1 MSPAVSVIVPS
12 FQRQSGVEDL
22 MGALSRQRRVEGGFE
37 VVVVDDGSS
46 PALDEGRIRAASDLA
61 VRLLRTENR
70 GPAAARNTGAAE
82 ASGSLLVFTDDD
94 CLPVPDWLTRLAAAH
109 TDHPEAVV
117 GGRSVCGLPGNRW
130 AESSQ
135 ALEDAVFK
143 RANRDPN
150 QAGFL
155 AGKNIAVSRS
165 SYLDFGGFD
174 ASFRFS
180 EDREFCARWLGGG
193 GRLVY
198 VAEAVVLHLNP
209 RDRQRFWSQ
218 HYDYGR
224 GARRFHA
231 LHSGGRV
238 KVDLADYVSFA
249 REALFGP
256 RREGVSRLTVLLLI
270 ALSQFASAIGY
281 LRARR

>member
-12 FQRQSGVEDL
+12 FQRQRGLEGL
-22 MGALSRQRRVEGGFE
+22 LGALSRQLPVDGDFE
-37 VVVVDDGSS
+37 VVIVDDGSS
-46 PALDEGRIRAASDLA
+46 PPLDEGRIRSASDRA

-70 GPAAARNTGAAE
+70 GPAAARNAGAAE
-82 ASGSLLVFTDDD
+82 ASGSLLAFTDDD
-94 CLPVPDWLTRLAAAH
+94 CLPAPDWLTRLAVAH
-109 TDHPEAVV
+109 SDHPDAVV

-143 RANRDPN
+143 RANRAPN

-155 AGKNIAVSRS
+155 AGKNIAVARDRFI
-165 SYLDFGGFD
+165 DFGGFD

-180 EDREFCARWLGGG
+180 EDREFCARWLAGG

-218 HYDYGR
+218 HYEYGQ

-238 KVDLADYVSFA
+238 KVDLADYASFA
-249 REALFGP
+249 GEAIFGP
-256 RREGVSRLTVLLLI
+256 RREGVSRLTVLFLI
-270 ALSQFASAIGY
+270 VLSQFASAIGY
-281 LRARR
+281 LRAPR